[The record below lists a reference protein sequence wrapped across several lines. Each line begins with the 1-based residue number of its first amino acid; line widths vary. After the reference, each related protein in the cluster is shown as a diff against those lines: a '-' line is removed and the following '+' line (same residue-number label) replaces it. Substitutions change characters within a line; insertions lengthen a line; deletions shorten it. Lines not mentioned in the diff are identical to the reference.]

1 MAATADHTAAARLR
15 LALLALVGAAAL
27 LAAWALLRGGLE
39 AARIVGQWERHDAVL
54 IYDHLPDSI
63 ELEVRADAL
72 EAMPQLLRHSEHRAD
87 AEGHV
92 RVLLPRPNYLFTS
105 RLDDLPIAHDPAD
118 PGRVR
123 VLDLGH
129 LGLPLLALATLLA
142 VLAGVGRA
150 LARSDWG
157 EDRTWVDGR
166 WLPTAT
172 QALRPGSRARAEH
185 TLIAPA
191 GPARPPAF
199 WLALVACGVVAA
211 GVLVLLYGE
220 QAPVE
225 VGAGLAAGT
234 LALAALGACA
244 SSARTRHV
252 RFDDDGVADSHWFAT
267 RRLPWRAFASL
278 VPVNIHREEQARYDR
293 TPAHRRPA
301 HRTRPPTVWQWVASD
316 ARGGALLR
324 LPCEVEDTP
333 AFAAFAERCG
343 GAALSGAAGR
353 AAARWREEFPAVGT
367 TTGEWRELEE
377 LDELDELD
385 DLDDLDDGDPGDGD
399 RGAAPPASRSG
410 APAR

>member
-1 MAATADHTAAARLR
+1 MAAAVAAGIADHAAAARLR
-15 LALLALVGAAAL
+15 LALLVLVGASAL
-27 LAAWALLRGGLE
+27 VAAWALLRGGLE
-39 AARIVGQWERHDAVL
+39 TARIVGQWEHHDAVL

-63 ELEVRADAL
+63 ELEVHAEVLAALPMLKRATDHHADA
-72 EAMPQLLRHSEHRAD
+72 D
-87 AEGHV
+87 GHV
-92 RVLLPRPNYLFTS
+92 RVLLPRPPYLFTS

-123 VLDLGH
+123 VLDIGH
-129 LGLPLLALATLLA
+129 LGLPLLALAALLA
-142 VLAGVGRA
+142 VLGGAGRA

-185 TLIAPA
+185 TLMAPA

-199 WLALVACGVVAA
+199 WLTLVALGAVAA
-211 GVLVLLYGE
+211 VVLVLLYGE

-234 LALAALGACA
+234 LALAALGASA

-252 RFDDDGVADSHWFAT
+252 RFDDDGVADGHWFAT

-301 HRTRPPTVWQWVASD
+301 NRTRPPTVWQWVASD
-316 ARGGALLR
+316 ARGDALLR
-324 LPCEVEDTP
+324 LPCEVEDMP

-353 AAARWREEFPAVGT
+353 AAARWREEFSALGAAAD
-367 TTGEWRELEE
+367 EWRELEE
-377 LDELDELD
+377 PDELD
-385 DLDDLDDGDPGDGD
+385 DLDDEDPGDGN
-399 RGAAPPASRSG
+399 RGAAPPTSRSG
-410 APAR
+410 TPAR